1 VKVERALVWYC
12 RILLD
17 RHQYLVLATVDREGL
32 PQLARVAYRRDG
44 DDLYLAVEADSPIIA
59 GLNAVGPVA
68 GLLVGSDSLPL
79 VSLGGAAEAIA
90 DRETTARLR
99 STFPNALGDDA
110 TYYRLLLDSL
120 LPLQGAMD
128 ARALSDG
135 AAIVRQGEI
144 ADRLYLILQ
153 GECEVSRV
161 TGGAPQVLAQLQAG
175 SFFGESGLLAGAP
188 RNASVYARGPVEVV
202 SLSRSAFSTALHHT
216 GLNTT
221 ELARAIYTAAQ
232 GG

>member
-1 VKVERALVWYC
+1 MKVERALVWYC

-17 RHQYLVLATVDREGL
+17 RHRYLVLATVDREGL
-32 PQLARVAYRRDG
+32 PQLAPVAYRRDG
-44 DDLYLAVEADSPIIA
+44 DDLYLAVEADSPIVG

-68 GLLVGSDSLPL
+68 GLLIGGDSLPL
-79 VSLGGAAEAIA
+79 VSLGGAAEAIT

-99 STFPNALGDDA
+99 PTFPTTLGDGA
-110 TYYRLLLDSL
+110 TYYRLLLDTL
-120 LPLQGAMD
+120 LPLQGAME
-128 ARALSDG
+128 AHALPDG

-144 ADRLYLILQ
+144 ADRLYIILM

-161 TGGAPQVLAQLQAG
+161 AGGTPQALAQLQAE

-188 RNASVYARGPVEVV
+188 RNASVHARGPVEVV

-221 ELARAIYTAAQ
+221 QLANAIYVAAQ